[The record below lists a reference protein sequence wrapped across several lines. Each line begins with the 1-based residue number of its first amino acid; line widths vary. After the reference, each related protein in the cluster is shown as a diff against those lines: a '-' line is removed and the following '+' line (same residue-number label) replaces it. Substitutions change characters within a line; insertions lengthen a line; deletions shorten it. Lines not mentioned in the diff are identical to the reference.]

1 MAKIG
6 LVLSGG
12 MVKGAYQIGVL
23 EALLQYIPAGE
34 FHTVSASSIGAI
46 NAYAMLSG
54 QLSFAKEVWK
64 TTKLEKNYT
73 FVGSLLRKSF
83 LGDTIHKMA
92 WEGDNVTG
100 HLLIPLLN
108 CKNRTLEY
116 VDFCGVNREDTERYL
131 NASIALPGFNKPVEV
146 GGTKFFDGAMI
157 DNIPIA
163 PFQSKEMDYIIC
175 VYFDNSDYVFENKE
189 LDAKVIKINF
199 TDNAALKSS
208 LYAQNEHILQMLAD
222 GYERTEAICKRVF
235 ENGYEDVEFVLQ
247 QNEIL
252 QKYHKEKHIRISG
265 DIIVNNMN
273 KVMHKLIKRK
283 II

>member
-23 EALLQYIPAGE
+23 EALLKYIPAEE

-46 NAYAMLSG
+46 NAFAMLSG
-54 QLSFAKEVWK
+54 QLPYAKEVWE

-83 LGDTIHKMA
+83 LDETIQKMVT
-92 WEGDNVTG
+92 EGRPITQ

-116 VDFCGVNREDTERYL
+116 IDFAEKNREETEKYL

-146 GGTKFFDGAMI
+146 NDIKYFDGAMI

-163 PFQSKEMDYIIC
+163 PFQSEEMDYLIC
-175 VYFDNSDYVFENKE
+175 VYFDNSDYVFENAE
-189 LDAKVIKINF
+189 LDAKIIKMNF
-199 TDNAALKSS
+199 TENASLKSS
-208 LYAQNEHILQMLAD
+208 LYAQNEHILQMIQEGYKKAD
-222 GYERTEAICKRVF
+222 EVCRRLF
-235 ENGYEDVEFVLQ
+235 ENGYEDVEYILRENAV
-247 QNEIL
+247 L

-273 KVMHKLIKRK
+273 KVMQKLIKRK

>member
-23 EALLQYIPAGE
+23 QALLKYIPAEE

-54 QLSFAKEVWK
+54 QLDYAKEIWE

-83 LGDTIHKMA
+83 LDETIHKMSL
-92 WEGDNVTG
+92 EGKLLQQ

-116 VDFCGVNREDTERYL
+116 IDFCGKDREITEGYL
-131 NASIALPGFNKPVEV
+131 NASIALPGFNKAIEV
-146 GGTKFFDGAMI
+146 QGIKYFDGAMI
-157 DNIPIA
+157 DNIPIL
-163 PFQSKEMDYIIC
+163 PFKEKEMDYIIC
-175 VYFDNSDYVFENKE
+175 VYFDNSDYIFENEHLNRKI
-189 LDAKVIKINF
+189 IKINF
-199 TDNAALKSS
+199 TDHASLRSS
-208 LYAQNEHILQMLAD
+208 LYAQNEHILQMIQE
-222 GYERTEAICKRVF
+222 GYEKADAVCSRLF
-235 ENGYEDVEFVLQ
+235 EKGYEDVDYILE
-247 QNEIL
+247 QNDIL
-252 QKYHKEKHIRISG
+252 QKYHAEKHIRISG

-273 KVMHKLIKRK
+273 KVVQKLIKRN